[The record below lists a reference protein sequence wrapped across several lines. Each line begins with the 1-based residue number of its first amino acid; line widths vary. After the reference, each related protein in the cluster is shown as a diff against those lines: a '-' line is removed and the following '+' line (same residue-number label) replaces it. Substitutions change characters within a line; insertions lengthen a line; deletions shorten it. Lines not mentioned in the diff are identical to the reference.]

1 MKFKDLYADLLQGR
15 QKYAEN
21 SNKRPVSDLEVEYW
35 YCFEKFCEGTAQAYY
50 KICDLCKQHKIN
62 GVFDI
67 GCCFAFQSRIFK
79 SNEIHYG
86 GLEMVDYIAV
96 MAAQQTSLICYGK
109 YPLEVRMSKFLRN
122 QFRIAAVSNLCVGY
136 QADSDEVY
144 KQLAQDFDYFCGGVS
159 EEAKQK
165 LRRYFNVEEIDR
177 YIVWCEKVDKK

>member
-1 MKFKDLYADLLQGR
+1 MIFTDLYSDLIKER
-15 QKYAEN
+15 QEYIRN
-21 SNKRPVSDLEVEYW
+21 YNKRPVSDLEVTYW
-35 YCFEKFCEGTAQAYY
+35 YCFDVFREGTAEVYN
-50 KICDLCKQHKIN
+50 KICSICKEHDIN

-79 SNEIHYG
+79 SNGIHYC
-86 GLEMVDYIAV
+86 GLEMVDYIAC

-109 YPLEVRMSKFLRN
+109 YPLGVRMSKFFRN

-136 QADSDEVY
+136 QADSDDVY